1 MTESVLDLEAIRKR
15 HQALS
20 RGRGRAGIWKPS
32 EGENIIRLI
41 PFTHGRR
48 KFPYLESAQHFG
60 LMAHVSNEKMRR
72 IPIECPLA
80 LYGDRCP
87 ADELIKAILD
97 DKNSTKEDLELADEL
112 KPRHVFYFNILD
124 LKATDE
130 GIQIF
135 PCSPGLAMD
144 IMGYM
149 MSPRHKDFLS
159 TEKGWNLILTN
170 TPSKQARR
178 YSLQLDADRSAVK
191 PEIVKAAKDLFLYTK
206 CHTFDYIHSLL
217 EKKEPAQDDE
227 QRSRV
232 DVMGEPDEHP
242 ENWTL
247 YVASADGAAS
257 EPETIQVEEAPTEA
271 EAAVSAAEE
280 PPARVPMTEEDKE
293 LPHCCGTEEEPTGR
307 HDPKAPECEI
317 CFAENMCKTYSVVD
331 ESPKKASDTSALLK
345 KLGKTKSSPA
355 AKKDNKTKDGGA
367 VDSIVDKLKGLKP
380 NEPE

>member
-1 MTESVLDLEAIRKR
+1 M
-15 HQALS
+15 
-20 RGRGRAGIWKPS
+20 
-32 EGENIIRLI
+32 
-41 PFTHGRR
+41 
-48 KFPYLESAQHFG
+48 ESAQHFG

-72 IPIECPLA
+72 IPIECPIA
-80 LYGDRCP
+80 LYNERCP
-87 ADELIKAILD
+87 VEELIKAILD
-97 DKNSTKEDLELADEL
+97 DKNSAKEDLELAEEL
-112 KPRHVFYFNILD
+112 KPRHVFYFNVLD
-124 LKATDE
+124 LKATDA

-170 TPSKQARR
+170 TPSKGARR
-178 YSLQLDADRSAVK
+178 YALQLDADRSVVK
-191 PEIVKAAKDLFLYTK
+191 PEIVKSAKDLFLYTK
-206 CHTFDYIHSLL
+206 CHTYDYIHSLL
-217 EKKEPAQDDE
+217 EKKEPNQDDE

-232 DVMGEPDEHP
+232 DVMGEPDDHP

-257 EPETIQVEEAPTEA
+257 EPETIQVEEAPASGDPEDPVEA
-271 EAAVSAAEE
+271 EAVGELL
-280 PPARVPMTEEDKE
+280 ARVPMTEDDKE
-293 LPHCCGTEEEPTGR
+293 LPHCCGTEEEPVGR

-331 ESPKKASDTSALLK
+331 ESPKKASNASALLK
-345 KLGKTKSSPA
+345 KLGKTKPA